1 MKHWNDQLTSR
12 LLALE
17 LLLSRNRVKIKL
29 LERPKKHLILWL
41 QNTGKKWQKKWE
53 TSQGTWP
60 KGRWNCPPGKGGRS
74 VGRGSRTCTMRGV
87 WRGSRRDCKEN
98 LWGTLNH
105 RIVRTWIP
113 KRKLVRILKRKTQ
126 KLVHMLKEI
135 VSSSTGAKPCP

>member
-1 MKHWNDQLTSR
+1 
-12 LLALE
+12 
-17 LLLSRNRVKIKL
+17 
-29 LERPKKHLILWL
+29 
-41 QNTGKKWQKKWE
+41 
-53 TSQGTWP
+53 
-60 KGRWNCPPGKGGRS
+60 
-74 VGRGSRTCTMRGV
+74 MRGV